1 MVHVIVDFELLVKI
15 LSTIAFIL
23 SEFGCLVFVNT
34 LDDVFWNGV
43 LLHLHVICDDIGLC
57 PKVLSFEA
65 PADLTWNP
73 GLEVYDCTFVIER
86 FL

>member
-1 MVHVIVDFELLVKI
+1 MVHVIVDIELLVKI

-23 SEFGCLVFVNT
+23 SEFGRLVFVNT

-43 LLHLHVICDDIGLC
+43 LLYLHVICDDIGLC
-57 PKVLSFEA
+57 SKVLSFEA
-65 PADLTWNP
+65 PAYLAWNS
-73 GLEVYDCTFVIER
+73 GLEVNYCTFVIEG